1 MAAHSNNQTIETKIG
16 LGPDQF
22 LEGETEMKFAGKV
35 AVVTGGSRDI
45 GRAVCVKLASEG
57 ASVVVNYNTNE
68 ADADATVAA
77 VEAAGGKGIKVK
89 GDVTKSADVDALMAA
104 AREAFGGK
112 IDILVNNAG
121 GLVAR
126 KTLPEMDE
134 EFFNWV
140 MQLNVTS
147 TFLACQAA
155 VPHMSEG
162 SAIVNLASL
171 AGRDGGGGGAI
182 AYATSKGAVMTM
194 TRGLAKELGPQ
205 GIRVNALCP
214 GMIATTFHDKFTPD
228 AARENVANST
238 PLRRQGRAEETADAV
253 AYLASDEASFITG
266 ANLDING
273 GLAYS

>member
-1 MAAHSNNQTIETKIG
+1 
-16 LGPDQF
+16 
-22 LEGETEMKFAGKV
+22 MKFAGKV

-57 ASVVVNYNTNE
+57 ASVVVNYNTNQ

-77 VEAAGGKGIKVK
+77 IEAAGGKGVAAKA
-89 GDVTKSADVDALMAA
+89 DVTKPADVDALIAA
-104 AREAFGGK
+104 SRDAFGDT

-126 KTLPEMDE
+126 KTLEEMDE
-134 EFFNWV
+134 EFFNFV
-140 MQLNVTS
+140 MQLNTTS
-147 TFLACQAA
+147 TFLACKAA
-155 VPHMSEG
+155 VPFMSKG
-162 SAIVNLASL
+162 ASIVNLASL

-194 TRGLAKELGPQ
+194 TRGLAKELGPK

-214 GMIATTFHDKFTPD
+214 GMIATTFHDNFTPD
-228 AARENVANST
+228 AVRENVANST

-266 ANLDING
+266 VNLDING

>member
-1 MAAHSNNQTIETKIG
+1 
-16 LGPDQF
+16 
-22 LEGETEMKFAGKV
+22 MKFAGKV

-45 GRAVCVKLASEG
+45 GRAVCVRLASEG
-57 ASVVVNYNTNE
+57 ASVVVNYNSNE
-68 ADADATVAA
+68 ADADATLAE
-77 VEAAGGKGIKVK
+77 VERVGGKGIKVK
-89 GDVTKSADVDALMAA
+89 ADVTKPAEVDELIAKT
-104 AREAFGGK
+104 REAFGDH
-112 IDILVNNAG
+112 IHVLVNNAG

-126 KTLPEMDE
+126 KTLEEMDE
-134 EFFNWV
+134 EFFNFV
-140 MQLNVTS
+140 MQLNTTS
-147 TFLACQAA
+147 TFLACKAA

-194 TRGLAKELGPQ
+194 TRGLAKELGPK

-238 PLRRQGRAEETADAV
+238 PLRRQGRAEETADLV
-253 AYLASDEASFITG
+253 AYLASDKASFITG
-266 ANLDING
+266 ANIDING
-273 GLAYS
+273 GLAFS

>member
-1 MAAHSNNQTIETKIG
+1 
-16 LGPDQF
+16 
-22 LEGETEMKFAGKV
+22 MKFAGKV

-45 GRAVCVKLASEG
+45 GRAVCVKLGGEG
-57 ASVVVNYNTNE
+57 ASVVVNYNSNE

-77 VEAAGGKGIKVK
+77 VEAAGGKAIKFK
-89 GDVTKSADVDALMAA
+89 GDVTKPAEVDAMIAA
-104 AREAFGGK
+104 TRGAFGDE
-112 IDILVNNAG
+112 IHILVNNAG

-126 KTLPEMDE
+126 KTLEEMDE
-134 EFFNWV
+134 EFFNFV
-140 MQLNVTS
+140 MQLNATS
-147 TFLACQAA
+147 TFLACKAA

-162 SAIVNLASL
+162 AAIVNLASL

-182 AYATSKGAVMTM
+182 AYATSNGAVMTM
-194 TRGLAKELGPQ
+194 TRGLAKELGPK

-238 PLRRQGRAEETADAV
+238 PLRRQGRADETANLV
-253 AYLASDEASFITG
+253 AYLASDEASFVTG
-266 ANLDING
+266 ANIDING